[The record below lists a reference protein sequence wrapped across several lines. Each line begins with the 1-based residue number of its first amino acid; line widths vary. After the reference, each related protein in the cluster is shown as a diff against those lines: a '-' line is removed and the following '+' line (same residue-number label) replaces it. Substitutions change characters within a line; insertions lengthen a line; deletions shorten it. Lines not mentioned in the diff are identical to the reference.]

1 MRYDLLIKGGTL
13 VDPAQGI
20 HAGKDVAFTDG
31 FVAAV
36 EDLFLSFWV
45 IPFNPRLS

>member
-36 EDLFLSFWV
+36 EDDIATSEARETV
-45 IPFNPRLS
+45 